1 MRSAALFDLLPDFGT
16 RPAHAHAQ
24 PPAPTQRPA
33 PKVEP
38 QPDMGAIIAEAVT
51 NAERAAEARL
61 AATHRAKLEAE
72 REAHRAEADA
82 FLQTL
87 GGDIGAA
94 VASRID
100 AMQAAVIDL
109 VADQATRVVGGLLG
123 EDLQKRSLAA
133 LADAVRAAIGDSDA
147 VRIRVSGPSS
157 LYETLKTALGERAAS
172 LDFIDAP
179 GFDLTVSIDDAVFET
194 RMAEWSAA
202 LSQVLS

>member
-16 RPAHAHAQ
+16 RPVRAQ
-24 PPAPTQRPA
+24 PPAAAPTQQPA
-33 PKVEP
+33 PEVEP
-38 QPDMGAIIAEAVT
+38 QPDMGAIIAEAVAS
-51 NAERAAEARL
+51 AEHAAEARL
-61 AATHRAKLEAE
+61 TAAHQAELEAE

-100 AMQAAVIDL
+100 VMQAAVIDL
-109 VADQATRVVGGLLG
+109 VADQAARVVGGLLG

-157 LYETLKTALGERAAS
+157 LYETLKAALGERAES
-172 LDFIDAP
+172 LDFTDAP
-179 GFDLTVSIDDAVFET
+179 GFDLTVSIDDAIFET